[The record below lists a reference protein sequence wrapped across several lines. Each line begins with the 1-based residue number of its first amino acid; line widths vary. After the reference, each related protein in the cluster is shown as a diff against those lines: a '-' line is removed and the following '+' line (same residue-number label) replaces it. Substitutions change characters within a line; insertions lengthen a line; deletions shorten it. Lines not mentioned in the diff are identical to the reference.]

1 MDNELKN
8 LRLNINQ
15 IASLTGLHR
24 QTVVSRLTSVPLA
37 PGSNAKLKLFSIVD
51 ILADLLNRT
60 PDPAQRKVDSMIP
73 TDRKAW
79 YQSERERIKLE
90 AETSELI
97 PASDVSRE
105 YSSMAKAVVTTL
117 ETLPDILERDC
128 GLQPAAVARVQA
140 IIDDMRDQL
149 AQKIYEAD
157 TDDSEDDS
165 EEVGEE
171 E

>member
-15 IASLTGLHR
+15 VASLTGLHR
-24 QTVVSRLTSVPLA
+24 QTVASRLMSVPLA

-51 ILADLLNRT
+51 ILTDLLNRT
-60 PDPAQRKVDSMIP
+60 PDSNQRKVDEMIP

-79 YQSERERIKLE
+79 FQSERERLKLE
-90 AETSELI
+90 EETAELI
-97 PASDVSRE
+97 PASDVARE

-128 GLQPAAVARVQA
+128 GLQPAAVSRVQA
-140 IIDDMRDQL
+140 IIDDLRDQL
-149 AQKIYEAD
+149 AQRIYEAD
-157 TDDSEDDS
+157 TGNNEEGDEED
-165 EEVGEE
+165 
-171 E
+171 